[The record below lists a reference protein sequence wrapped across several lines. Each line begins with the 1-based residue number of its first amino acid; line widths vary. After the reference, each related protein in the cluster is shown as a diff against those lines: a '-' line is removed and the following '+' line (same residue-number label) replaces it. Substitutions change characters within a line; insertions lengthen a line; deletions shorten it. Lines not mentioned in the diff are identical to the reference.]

1 MLTIHLKMNM
11 TVFMVKYF
19 ISDIS
24 LNSDDLLEADIDSED
39 YYREERVIKK
49 IKLPTKEKKV
59 VVKKKPA
66 QKKDSPKAN
75 GVSNGASNKASNG
88 VSNGVEKP

>member
-1 MLTIHLKMNM
+1 MMLTIHLKMNM

-66 QKKDSPKAN
+66 
-75 GVSNGASNKASNG
+75 
-88 VSNGVEKP
+88 